1 MTRRWDRPRQSEWR
15 CEGRPTLGQLGDL
28 PEMRELLKAIFA
40 ECAAVAERLDIRF
53 PVSLDRRLEAG
64 LASATTTPP
73 RCRT

>member
-1 MTRRWDRPRQSEWR
+1 
-15 CEGRPTLGQLGDL
+15 
-28 PEMRELLKAIFA
+28 MRELLKAIFA

-53 PVSLDRRLEAG
+53 PVSLHRRLEAG